1 MIELISK
8 YDTTFKIDNNLLIT
22 RSKIFRDIIKH
33 DDNITINVD
42 ETTSNLKNY
51 LNYLILEPNDIKP
64 IESIIEANGLLQGKV
79 KFYSKLIRLF
89 NVGMS
94 L

>member
-8 YDTTFKIDNNLLIT
+8 YDTTFEIDNNLLIT
-22 RSKIFRDIIKH
+22 RSKIFRDIIKD

-42 ETTSNLKNY
+42 ETTSNLKSY

-64 IESIIEANGLLQGKV
+64 IESIIEANDILQGKA
-79 KFYSKLIRLF
+79 KII
-89 NVGMS
+89 
-94 L
+94 